1 MFVSQHSYIA
11 IHFGD
16 LDFYL
21 EPEKYNNLKKSLLA
35 GERVK
40 GARVFE
46 RTDLDMIELY
56 NPDVDVLA
64 YVSTEKMTQ
73 KVRTKQSDIIKL

>member
-1 MFVSQHSYIA
+1 M
-11 IHFGD
+11 
-16 LDFYL
+16 
-21 EPEKYNNLKKSLLA
+21 
-35 GERVK
+35 K

-64 YVSTEKMTQ
+64 YVSTKKMTQ